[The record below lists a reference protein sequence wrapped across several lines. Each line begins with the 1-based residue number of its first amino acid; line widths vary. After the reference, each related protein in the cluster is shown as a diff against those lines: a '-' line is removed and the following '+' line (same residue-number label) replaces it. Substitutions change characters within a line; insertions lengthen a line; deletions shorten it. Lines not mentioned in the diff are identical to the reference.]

1 MQDKYKSSTVYQI
14 YIKSFCDSNG
24 DGIGDINGIRSKLQY
39 IHSLGVKY
47 IWVTPFFCSPMA
59 DNGYDVSNY
68 RNVNPMF
75 GTMDDCEKMIAE
87 ADALGIGF
95 MFDMVFNHTSD
106 EHEWFRKALAGDPKY
121 MDYYIF
127 RDNPP
132 EWSSVFGG
140 SAWEF
145 VPSLGKYYLHLF
157 HKKQPDLNWDN
168 PQVREELKDV
178 LRFWKAK
185 GVKGFRFDV
194 LNLTSKPANLESLP
208 AGAGAQFCKDGPHIH
223 EYIRELVRDSG
234 IGDMITVGEMSS
246 TTLDNCIQYANPSGS
261 ELSMCFNFHH
271 LKVDYKDGGKWTLM
285 PPDLHE
291 LRKIFSTWQEG
302 LANAGS
308 WQALFW
314 CNHDQ
319 PRIVSRFGDEGE
331 YWKQSA
337 KMLAT
342 FVHLMRGT
350 PYIYQGEE
358 LGMTNAHFTDIKQYQ
373 DVESLNYF
381 RIMTDSGVSE
391 SDALKVLASKSRDNA
406 RTPMQ
411 WTPGHEAGFTEGES
425 WLSVTEN
432 FTHIN
437 AQSEESDP
445 DSILNYY
452 RQLVQLRKDYPV
464 ISDGDVKF
472 IETGNSKVIGYERR
486 LDGERLIVLCNF
498 SGDNQIVAGVNAH
511 GRVLIGN
518 YSGSHRMMKP
528 YETLAILV
536 G

>member
-1 MQDKYKSSTVYQI
+1 
-14 YIKSFCDSNG
+14 
-24 DGIGDINGIRSKLQY
+24 
-39 IHSLGVKY
+39 
-47 IWVTPFFCSPMA
+47 
-59 DNGYDVSNY
+59 
-68 RNVNPMF
+68 
-75 GTMDDCEKMIAE
+75 
-87 ADALGIGF
+87 
-95 MFDMVFNHTSD
+95 
-106 EHEWFRKALAGDPKY
+106 
-121 MDYYIF
+121 
-127 RDNPP
+127 
-132 EWSSVFGG
+132 
-140 SAWEF
+140 
-145 VPSLGKYYLHLF
+145 
-157 HKKQPDLNWDN
+157 
-168 PQVREELKDV
+168 
-178 LRFWKAK
+178 
-185 GVKGFRFDV
+185 
-194 LNLTSKPANLESLP
+194 
-208 AGAGAQFCKDGPHIH
+208 
-223 EYIRELVRDSG
+223 
-234 IGDMITVGEMSS
+234 MS
-246 TTLDNCIQYANPSGS
+246 
-261 ELSMCFNFHH
+261 
-271 LKVDYKDGGKWTLM
+271 
-285 PPDLHE
+285 
-291 LRKIFSTWQEG
+291 
-302 LANAGS
+302 NAGS

-373 DVESLNYF
+373 DVESLNYYK
-381 RIMTDSGVSE
+381 IMTDNGVSE
-391 SDALKVLASKSRDNA
+391 SDALKVLAAKSRDNA

>member
-1 MQDKYKSSTVYQI
+1 MQDKFKSSTVYQI
-14 YIKSFCDSNG
+14 YVKSFCDSNG
-24 DGIGDINGIRSKLQY
+24 DGIGDLNGIRSKLPY
-39 IHSLGVKY
+39 LHSLGVKY

-59 DNGYDVSNY
+59 DNGYDVSDY

-75 GTMDDCEKMIAE
+75 GTMEDCEAMIRE
-87 ADALGIGF
+87 ADELGMGF

-140 SAWEF
+140 SAWKF

-157 HKKQPDLNWDN
+157 DPKQPDLNWDN
-168 PQVREELKDV
+168 PKVREELKDV
-178 LRFWKAK
+178 VRFWKGK

-194 LNLTSKPANLESLP
+194 LNLISKPANLDSLP
-208 AGAGAQFCKDGPHIH
+208 AGAGASFCKDGPHIH
-223 EYIRELVRDSG
+223 EYIQELVRDAG

-246 TTLDNCIQYANPSGS
+246 TTLEQCKQYANPSGS

-291 LRKIFSTWQEG
+291 LRRIFATWQEG
-302 LANAGS
+302 MSQAGS

-319 PRIVSRFGDEGE
+319 PRIVSRFGDEGQ
-331 YWKQSA
+331 YWKESA

-358 LGMTNAHFTDIKQYQ
+358 LGMTNAHFTDISQYQ
-373 DVESLNYF
+373 DVESTNYYK
-381 RIMTDSGVSE
+381 IMRENGTSE
-391 SDALKVLASKSRDNA
+391 ADALAILGSKSRDNA

-411 WTPGHEAGFTEGES
+411 WTAGHEAGFTSGKS
-425 WLSVTEN
+425 WLTVNPNHT
-432 FTHIN
+432 TIN
-437 AQSEESDP
+437 AESEESDP
-445 DSILNYY
+445 DSILSYY

-464 ISDGDVKF
+464 ISEGDVRF
-472 IETGNSKVIGYERR
+472 IDTGNDKVIGYERR
-486 LDGERLIVLCNF
+486 LGEVRLVVLCNF
-498 SGDNQIVAGVNAH
+498 SGNDETVTGLDVK
-511 GRVLIGN
+511 GKVLIGN
-518 YSGSHRMMKP
+518 YSGSHKMMKP
-528 YETLAILV
+528 YEVLAILE